1 MGTGHATYL
10 SQHVPGA
17 NVVAICEPHAEA
29 SSALVDDLSPD
40 ERPLVQFVSAL
51 GASTPQRPSAPS
63 VRSTLKRNELWRRY
77 M

>member
-51 GASTPQRPSAPS
+51 GA
-63 VRSTLKRNELWRRY
+63 
-77 M
+77 

>member
-1 MGTGHATYL
+1 MSKTNLRIGLAGAGIMGTGHATYL

-51 GASTPQRPSAPS
+51 GA
-63 VRSTLKRNELWRRY
+63 
-77 M
+77 